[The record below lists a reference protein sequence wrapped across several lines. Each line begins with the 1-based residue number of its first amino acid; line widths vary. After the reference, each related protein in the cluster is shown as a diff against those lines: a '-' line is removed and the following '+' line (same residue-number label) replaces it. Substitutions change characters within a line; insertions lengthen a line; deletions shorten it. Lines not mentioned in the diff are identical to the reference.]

1 MADFKGQ
8 KDHLPYC
15 GFLNSPSRWKAVYGG
30 FFYEGKDFCRNY
42 SFLTTGVWFSYKG
55 KITFS
60 TDLKSG
66 TEVVLQ
72 YPEKP
77 TTIWYLFFII
87 SFFASFVESIFRHDI
102 TLLISDYFF
111 QKYSDYKYL
120 TVFITLFLVY
130 LSGVIV
136 RHAVELPAARALKK
150 RLK

>member
-1 MADFKGQ
+1 MPI
-8 KDHLPYC
+8 LICP
-15 GFLNSPSRWKAVYGG
+15 LSS
-30 FFYEGKDFCRNY
+30 
-42 SFLTTGVWFSYKG
+42 L
-55 KITFS
+55 
-60 TDLKSG
+60 
-66 TEVVLQ
+66 
-72 YPEKP
+72 
-77 TTIWYLFFII
+77 LFFII